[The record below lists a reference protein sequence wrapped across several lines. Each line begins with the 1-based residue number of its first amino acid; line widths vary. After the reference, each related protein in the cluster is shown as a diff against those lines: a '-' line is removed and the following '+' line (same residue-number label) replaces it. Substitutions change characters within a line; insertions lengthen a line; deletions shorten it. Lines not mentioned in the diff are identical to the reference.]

1 MMMRSCKNHR
11 PARTCLAAFTAAVL
25 VLSTL
30 APQSIAYAVEVAQ
43 NMAAGGGRA
52 LVVVEEGS
60 DAASFS
66 QAGLTCEALVETDGS
81 DVSVADIQVDAESEI
96 AEAAAQGDSQARDL
110 LDTPEGAETVSAFDL
125 AASVADEAQD
135 AGTPAQT
142 GASYRQSASLSGIY
156 LVTYPTLDA
165 AQVVQRA
172 SALKGVLFAEADQVV
187 AEGSSDVEDATAAAG
202 EEGASSIV
210 EEDAA
215 VEDDAAV
222 QEDVVVADGLTSD
235 DLAADEPSAAAEEGA
250 DAVVLTEEGDAA
262 TEGDTAT
269 AVTEEAIVAEGE
281 DPIEEE
287 AESLAEDASYERAAS
302 ADLTDLEWYLG
313 SSGGMRDAAD
323 PVDLNIPAQFVEQ
336 AAAIDDPPV
345 IAVVDTGVDY
355 TNPALVPSMVDLSQ
369 YPGLMEDT
377 GCGKYGIDATVAA
390 GDPAFADP
398 MDLNS
403 HGTHVAGIIAAN
415 GDVKGV
421 NPHARIVGV
430 RVTLPDSGSSTGES
444 VYASGIVRGLGWMVE
459 AKRDYGVNI
468 EGFNLSIAGPTGVT
482 YAARAAFKLAE
493 ENGIVGF
500 VAAGNFAANV
510 DESENLL
517 SAVQQGSTVVV
528 DSADTTGDTSWFSNY
543 GKINTDVF
551 SPGSSILATLPN
563 DLFVHHPAIAKRY
576 GEALVYEGFETAGS
590 AGDAYDGD
598 VGAYRRA
605 HDGLHRVAPARL
617 RRITGGGI
625 GIARLLEQRRLPRD
639 GQHPRGFVPAGLLP
653 L

>member
-1 MMMRSCKNHR
+1 MTMRSCKGHR
-11 PARTCLAAFTAAVL
+11 SARTALATFAAAVL
-25 VLSTL
+25 ALSTL
-30 APQSIAYAVEVAQ
+30 APQSLAYAVEAAQ

-52 LVVVEEGS
+52 LVVVEEGF

-66 QAGLTCEALVETDGS
+66 QAGLTWEALVEAGGS
-81 DVSVADIQVDAESEI
+81 DVSVADIQADAESDI
-96 AEAAAQGDSQARDL
+96 AEAAVQGDVQAQDML
-110 LDTPEGAETVSAFDL
+110 GTSEGAEAVSTFDL
-125 AASVADEAQD
+125 AASVADEAQE
-135 AGTPAQT
+135 AGMPAQT
-142 GASYRQSASLSGIY
+142 GASYRKSASLSGIY
-156 LVTYPTLDA
+156 LVTCPTLDA

-172 SALKGVLFAEADQVV
+172 SALEGVLFAEADQVV
-187 AEGSSDVEDATAAAG
+187 AEGSSDVEDGAAALEEGEASATAEKDETADG
-202 EEGASSIV
+202 
-210 EEDAA
+210 DAA
-215 VEDDAAV
+215 IEDDGAV
-222 QEDVVVADGLTSD
+222 QEDAAADGAVSGD
-235 DLAADEPSAAAEEGA
+235 PAADDSPAAAEESA
-250 DAVVLTEEGDAA
+250 DAAVSTEEGDAA
-262 TEGDTAT
+262 A
-269 AVTEEAIVAEGE
+269 AVAEDAAGAEGE
-281 DPIEEE
+281 DPIEEKAE
-287 AESLAEDASYERAAS
+287 PLAESATSERVAS

-336 AAAIDDPPV
+336 AASVDDPPV

-355 TNPALVPSMVDLSQ
+355 INPALAPSMVDLSQ

-377 GCGKYGIDATVAA
+377 GCGKY
-390 GDPAFADP
+390 
-398 MDLNS
+398 
-403 HGTHVAGIIAAN
+403 
-415 GDVKGV
+415 
-421 NPHARIVGV
+421 
-430 RVTLPDSGSSTGES
+430 
-444 VYASGIVRGLGWMVE
+444 
-459 AKRDYGVNI
+459 
-468 EGFNLSIAGPTGVT
+468 
-482 YAARAAFKLAE
+482 
-493 ENGIVGF
+493 GIVGF

-563 DLFVHHPAIAKRY
+563 DLSVYHPAIAKRY
-576 GEALVYEGFETAGS
+576 GEALVYEGFEAAGS

-617 RRITGGGI
+617 RRIPGGGI
-625 GIARLLEQRRLPRD
+625 GIARLLERRRLPRD